1 MPKKPVDARVD
12 ALANFD
18 GFTAIGVVMKR
29 IYPSHRDD
37 REDEEQRIRYRHDDD
52 ENISNFQFTFWT
64 HSRAE
69 HFFLSYDKYFGDYFI
84 FAE

>member
-18 GFTAIGVVMKR
+18 GFISAIGDVMKR

-52 ENISNFQFTFWT
+52 GHISNFQFTFGHT
-64 HSRAE
+64 RARNIL
-69 HFFLSYDKYFGDYFI
+69 FMI
-84 FAE
+84 R